1 MVPLR
6 TGGTGAFAGFVILFG
21 LFQCFLS
28 VGPGNNNFVISSE
41 SFPTPI
47 RGHALGFAAAMG
59 KTGAAVGTQIFPLIR
74 DTFDSP
80 IHGQRAI
87 FLVGSGICALGAI
100 WVMALVPNRRAQL
113 EDEDVLFREY
123 LEANGW

>member
-1 MVPLR
+1 
-6 TGGTGAFAGFVILFG
+6 
-21 LFQCFLS
+21 
-28 VGPGNNNFVISSE
+28 
-41 SFPTPI
+41 
-47 RGHALGFAAAMG
+47 MG

-87 FLVGSGICALGAI
+87 FLVGSGICAVGAI
-100 WVMALVPNRRAQL
+100 WVMTLVPNRRAQL